1 MTHRQEA
8 PALASWL
15 PPKAGALKGEARG
28 PGFPHR
34 TPWRKL
40 YRHHRACCC
49 SLRSMRSHCAGR
61 MGRPRPAV
69 PGRRPRRHLGLK
81 LHVWVH
87 AALRRSVHRLCA
99 GFAFQES
106 GPHRCLWEALL
117 SKARP
122 VLQREGRG
130 DEWGSPK
137 GWNARSQCAEIVLLT
152 GNRRSEQLAQRLVYQ
167 HDGCMGQQARISLVG
182 PEMRHAW
189 GLLGAC
195 MELALLPRAPTW
207 PYDSP
212 CRSIFVNVAPL
223 DVEPHNVCTE
233 AENGRG
239 D

>member
-1 MTHRQEA
+1 MSSSDSVEEA
-8 PALASWL
+8 VSPPPSLLLLASL
-15 PPKAGALKGEARG
+15 DAESLRRSHGAPPASG
-28 PGFPHR
+28 PGPSSSAASGAEA
-34 TPWRKL
+34 
-40 YRHHRACCC
+40 AC
-49 SLRSMRSHCAGR
+49 
-61 MGRPRPAV
+61 MGA
-69 PGRRPRRHLGLK
+69 
-81 LHVWVH
+81 W
-87 AALRRSVHRLCA
+87 ALRRSVHRLCA

-122 VLQREGRG
+122 VLRREGRG

-137 GWNARSQCAEIVLLT
+137 GCNARSQCAEIVLLT

-167 HDGCMGQQARISLVG
+167 HDGCMVQQARISLVG